1 MKLLDF
7 DQRRLEMAE
16 QGFTIFESLFSI
28 AEMDQ
33 LDEHLA
39 EYEARLNRERLD
51 SREVVFT
58 QKVAERDENIQRFA
72 QRPEFVQISTE
83 FLGPDTDL
91 YFNQK
96 VYKNPHGT
104 NSFSWHQDDAYGP
117 VEPAPYLTLWI
128 AINDATIENGC
139 ISVLP
144 GSHKRGLVEHWQG
157 SFGLACHSLDDAD
170 NAQEWSQSFI
180 GSTKSDGVSIRSYW
194 FAPQKLGHEYQV
206 SHLYSAR
213 CKICLRS
220 ILLNGCTRTT
230 GRKMVRAFAVNA
242 DFGCNWLTCTENER
256 LPWVTSGR

>member
-7 DQRRLEMAE
+7 DQRRLDMAE

-157 SFGLACHSLDDAD
+157 SFGLACHSLDDPDQGTLVPLSAGSV
-170 NAQEWSQSFI
+170 ACFWSQTMHKSGPNLSSGVRKAMVFQFVPI
-180 GSTKSDGVSIRSYW
+180 GLRHKSSGMSIKSRISIARAAKPVSEAST
-194 FAPQKLGHEYQV
+194 
-206 SHLYSAR
+206 
-213 CKICLRS
+213 
-220 ILLNGCTRTT
+220 
-230 GRKMVRAFAVNA
+230 
-242 DFGCNWLTCTENER
+242 
-256 LPWVTSGR
+256 